1 MKLSIAYAVR
11 VDKGFE
17 ALADIPLNRF
27 LDLLKDVGF
36 DGIEPNVANPFIF
49 DARAFLSTCRSRGIE
64 VSALS
69 TGLSYITYGYSLS
82 SKNESVRSKAL
93 EFFRK
98 YIEVAKILETER
110 VVVGLARGKGGP
122 DESLDTLLD
131 SLRTLLDL
139 AEREGVT
146 ILLEPLNRYE
156 TKLINNIEDF
166 ANVYESL
173 GRPKRLKMLFDT
185 YHMSMENP
193 DLYEALLRAKKFIG
207 YVHLAENN
215 RFPPGMGM
223 IDWLKFLALLKAVG
237 YNDYVSIECLP
248 KPTPEKSVLIGG
260 STIKRIIS
268 EL

>member
-17 ALADIPLNRF
+17 ALVEIPLNKF
-27 LDLLKDVGF
+27 LSMIKDIGF
-36 DGIEPNVANPFIF
+36 EGIEPNVANPFVF
-49 DARAFLSTCRSRGIE
+49 DARSFLEACRGVGIE

-82 SKNESVRSKAL
+82 SRDERIRTKAL
-93 EFFRK
+93 DFFRK
-98 YIEVAKILETER
+98 YIEIAKALETHR
-110 VVVGLARGKGGP
+110 VVIGLARGKGGP
-122 DESLDTLLD
+122 GEDLETLID
-131 SLRTLLDL
+131 SLRTLLEI

-156 TKLINNIEDF
+156 TKLINNIDEF
-166 ANVYESL
+166 KRVYEEL
-173 GRPKRLKMLFDT
+173 GRPKNLRMLFDT

-193 DLYEALLRAKKFIG
+193 DLYEALLQAKAFIG

-223 IDWLKFLALLKAVG
+223 IDWLKFLAILKAVG

-260 STIKRIIS
+260 TTIRRI
-268 EL
+268 LDAL